1 MLRAAGLPVVE
12 ARPVNDASG
21 AVAAADALGYPV
33 AVKADV
39 TGLAHKTE
47 IGGVRL
53 GLANADA
60 VRSAADKLLRDVPTF
75 ITGER
80 RLRGLLIEP
89 MAGPGVELIVGLVR
103 DPQYG
108 PAVIVGLGGMLA
120 EVLDD
125 TAIALAPINKPEV
138 LLLLDGLRGA
148 ALLRGVRGRAPVDLD
163 AAADVVVR
171 LADFGLARP
180 DVLEVDLNPVIVST
194 SGALA
199 VDALVVLA
207 GGAT

>member
-1 MLRAAGLPVVE
+1 VP
-12 ARPVNDASG
+12 
-21 AVAAADALGYPV
+21 
-33 AVKADV
+33 
-39 TGLAHKTE
+39 GLAHKTE

-53 GLANADA
+53 GLATADD
-60 VRSAADKLLRDVPTF
+60 VREAADELLRDAPRF
-75 ITGER
+75 ITAEHD
-80 RLRGLLIEP
+80 LRGLLIEP
-89 MAGPGVELIVGLVR
+89 MAGPGIELIVGLVR

-125 TAIALAPINKPEV
+125 TAIALAPITKPEA

-148 ALLRGVRGRAPVDLD
+148 PLLRGVRGRPPVDLD

-199 VDALVVLA
+199 VDALVVVSS
-207 GGAT
+207 GAM